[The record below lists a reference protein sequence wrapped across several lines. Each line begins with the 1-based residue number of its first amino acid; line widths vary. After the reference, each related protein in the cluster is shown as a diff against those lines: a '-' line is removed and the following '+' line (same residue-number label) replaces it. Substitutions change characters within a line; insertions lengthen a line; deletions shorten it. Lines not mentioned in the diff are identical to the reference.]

1 MRDGDVTTCAS
12 TNSLAT
18 RSLWD
23 WQSGH
28 LVCSPGRHRFEICA
42 VAFTPDG
49 RWGLVVGRGRALGTR
64 TAQAWEF
71 INGKPVTPPLGA
83 YGMAHS
89 IVVSPDGARALAST
103 DNKTF
108 LQWLDLADLSA
119 PDEQDVDDLCT
130 LAELTAG
137 QRVYEA
143 GLAGLTSDEWL
154 SRWRAFRKRHPGDG
168 TYDQGPV
175 AVFHPPSAIPPSA
188 EAGHP

>member
-1 MRDGDVTTCAS
+1 
-12 TNSLAT
+12 
-18 RSLWD
+18 
-23 WQSGH
+23 
-28 LVCSPGRHRFEICA
+28 
-42 VAFTPDG
+42 
-49 RWGLVVGRGRALGTR
+49 
-64 TAQAWEF
+64 
-71 INGKPVTPPLGA
+71 
-83 YGMAHS
+83 MAHS

-119 PDEQDVDDLCT
+119 PDEMDVDDLCT
-130 LAELTAG
+130 FADLTAG